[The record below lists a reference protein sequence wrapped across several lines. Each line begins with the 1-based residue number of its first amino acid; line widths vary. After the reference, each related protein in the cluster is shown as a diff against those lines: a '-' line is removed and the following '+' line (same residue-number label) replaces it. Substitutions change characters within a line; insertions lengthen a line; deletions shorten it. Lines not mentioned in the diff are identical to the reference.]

1 MGIITS
7 GGSSFVGV
15 PQGQKIAIT
24 SQNATAVVNY
34 STFPLSP
41 EVYYESQRIVNSSI
55 ILGTFDS
62 DKKIRIDVIGAGVV
76 TYDVSETPSIPSVT
90 PYTIPVTNGSGD
102 PYQITDDQ
110 SGSFFT
116 NEGAAAKAYLTLP
129 SAKQDLVYDFVVS
142 DSDGMRI
149 VSGSGDTIRLYSDV
163 TPAAGYVESTD
174 TGSTL
179 RVKAIND
186 TEWIVV
192 SSSGLW
198 TPST

>member
-7 GGSSFVGV
+7 GGSNFVDV

-24 SQNATAVVNY
+24 SQNATAVVNH
-34 STFPLSP
+34 STYPLSP
-41 EVYYESQRIVNSSI
+41 EIYYESQRVASSSV
-55 ILGTFDS
+55 ILGPFDS
-62 DKKIRIDVIGAGVV
+62 EKKIRVDCLGAGFV
-76 TYDVSETPSIPSVT
+76 TYDVSDTPSIPSVT

-102 PYQITDDQ
+102 PYQITEDQ

-116 NEGAAAKAYLTLP
+116 NEGSAAKSYLNLP
-129 SAKQDLVYDFVVS
+129 RAKQDLIFDFVVS

-149 VSGSGDTIRLYSDV
+149 VAESGNTIRMYSDV
-163 TPAAGYVESTD
+163 TPAEGYVESTD
-174 TGSTL
+174 IGSTL
-179 RVKAIND
+179 RIKAIND
-186 TEWIVV
+186 TEWVVV